1 MNFTNLKNF
10 IDTLPAYGIPSSD
23 IIVYRDHKEIWRHTV
38 GVKDTETGAPLTGD
52 ELYYMYSC
60 TKVVTCIAA
69 LQLFEQGKYLMKD
82 PISNYLPEFDEMYVK
97 KGSFSVACETPI
109 TFYHLFTMTA
119 GFNYDLTTPHIREVV
134 EKTNGRAP
142 TRELIAALAKAP
154 LDFEPGTQFQY
165 SLCHDVL
172 ACLVEV
178 ISGMTFGE
186 YVKKNI
192 FDPCG
197 MSNST
202 FIVTDAIRARMI
214 TQYRYND
221 ARRVAQRVD
230 FTNAYVP
237 GTEYESGGA
246 GLISSVNDYI
256 KFTDALACGGVSYLG
271 NRIISENTLKMMRTN
286 CINAEMK
293 TAYHKKW
300 SALDG
305 YGYGFGVRCQP
316 DLSYGIVASPSEFG
330 WHGAA
335 GSYMIIDPE
344 TKTSLFYGQHMLNNK
359 ERYVHP
365 RIRHSFYSAF

>member
-1 MNFTNLKNF
+1 MDFTYLKNF

-23 IIVYRDHKEIWRHTV
+23 IIVYRDHKEIWRHQV
-38 GVKDTETGAPLTGD
+38 GEPLRGD

-69 LQLFEQGKYLMKD
+69 LQLFEQGEFLMKD
-82 PISNYLPEFDEMYVK
+82 PISNYLPEFDELYVK
-97 KGSFSVACETPI
+97 KGNFSVACETPV
-109 TFYHLFTMTA
+109 TFRHLFTMTA
-119 GFNYDLTTPHIREVV
+119 GLNYDLTAPVLREVV

-142 TRELIAALAKAP
+142 TREFIAALARVP

-172 ACLVEV
+172 AALVEV

-186 YVKKNI
+186 YCKKNI
-192 FDPCG
+192 FEPCG
-197 MSNST
+197 MVDST
-202 FIVTDAIRARMI
+202 FIANDEVRARMAP
-214 TQYRYND
+214 QYRYND
-221 ARRVAQRVD
+221 ARRAALKVELA
-230 FTNAYVP
+230 NPYVP

-271 NRIISENTLKMMRTN
+271 NRIISEHTLRMMRTN
-286 CINAEMK
+286 CITDEMK
-293 TAYHKKW
+293 LAYHKKW

-305 YGYGFGVRCQP
+305 YGYGFGVRCEP
-316 DLSYGIVASPSEFG
+316 DLSYGLTASPSEFG

-344 TKTSLFYGQHMLNNK
+344 TKTSLFYAQHMLNNK

-365 RIRHSFYSAF
+365 RIRHCFYSGMED

>member
-10 IDTLPAYGIPSSD
+10 IDTLPEYGIPSSD
-23 IIVYRDHKEIWRHTV
+23 IIVYRDHKELWRHTV
-38 GVKDTETGAPLTGD
+38 GEPLRGD

-69 LQLFEQGKYLMKD
+69 LQLFEQGKFLMKD
-82 PISNYLPEFDEMYVK
+82 PISQYLPEFDELYVK
-97 KGSFSVACETPI
+97 KGNFSVACETPI

-142 TRELIAALAKAP
+142 TRELIASLAKAP

-186 YVKKNI
+186 YCKKNI
-192 FDPCG
+192 FEPCG
-197 MSNST
+197 MENST
-202 FIVTDAIRARMI
+202 FIATDEIRARMAP
-214 TQYRYND
+214 QYRYND
-221 ARRVAQRVD
+221 ARKKALRVD
-230 FTNAYVP
+230 LTNPYVP

-246 GLISSVNDYI
+246 GLISSLGDYI

-286 CINAEMK
+286 CITDEMK
-293 TAYHKKW
+293 LAYHKKW

-305 YGYGFGVRCQP
+305 YGYGFGVRCEP
-316 DLSYGIVASPSEFG
+316 DFSYGIVASPSEFG

-344 TKTSLFYGQHMLNNK
+344 TKTSLFYAQHMLNNK

-365 RIRHSFYSAF
+365 RIRHCFYSGMED